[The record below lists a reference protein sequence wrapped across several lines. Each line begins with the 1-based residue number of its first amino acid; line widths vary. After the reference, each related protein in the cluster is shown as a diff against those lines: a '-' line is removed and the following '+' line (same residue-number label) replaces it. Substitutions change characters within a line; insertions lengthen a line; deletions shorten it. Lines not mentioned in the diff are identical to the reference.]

1 MTSRERV
8 LCALSHQQPDKIPVD
23 FGATAVTGI
32 HAKMVAALRD
42 YYHLEKRLVRVHEP
56 YQMLGL

>member
-42 YYHLEKRLVRVHEP
+42 YYHLEK
-56 YQMLGL
+56 